1 MGISLSQLEE
11 ELFQQIQ
18 MDLKFQV
25 TSTQKGMQIHKTT
38 QKYTKAP
45 SQENYRKSAIQ
56 AQKCS
61 FVYLNGVSFLVVN
74 CAYDKQR
81 DDKKTNNLITFQD
94 LNQPPNQ
101 AKPIKGNQE
110 MQMSNDAK
118 SIKIDEEEEEEEEK
132 TINSVVN
139 GHFDDNNTNG
149 ELKLLQK
156 GCQTRRVFIKGSN
169 ISEFVLILK
178 KRLQVKK
185 SIIIEGGGYGC
196 IYFKNPVKSSTIFSI
211 LENSSLNLELYSS
224 KRAKGTFD
232 SFFPSPS
239 ELSSSFQS
247 SKSSQNKKI
256 AATWMHNTN
265 TNSSSLVS
273 ANTEQIKQLLENQ
286 AKQQLEKQ
294 KELIG
299 GLLKQQQQQQGHQCS
314 SKDCCLTLLEMIKNS
329 NIKQLL
335 GHMCKVVVK
344 NGWCVHQLFNYVDHE
359 VQDVKLNEQI
369 FQIISEKMNDIK
381 NACEL
386 GGNLNICKNCQEQR
400 KQQQYFLCQNNLI
413 QQNNIKQQIQP
424 NEVMQQSS
432 EYINGIQFFSFVRQE
447 DLLEQPQV
455 QECIVVE
462 KQQVAQQFHNNP
474 RRQESHQQHL
484 KQVQDD
490 SIKKHVSM
498 QEVARSRSQS
508 PITKSINKKQ

>member
-1 MGISLSQLEE
+1 MIKNKQFNYFSRFELATKPSQLEVKRTK
-11 ELFQQIQ
+11 QQQQEIS
-18 MDLKFQV
+18 K
-25 TSTQKGMQIHKTT
+25 SQKLMI
-38 QKYTKAP
+38 
-45 SQENYRKSAIQ
+45 E
-56 AQKCS
+56 
-61 FVYLNGVSFLVVN
+61 
-74 CAYDKQR
+74 
-81 DDKKTNNLITFQD
+81 
-94 LNQPPNQ
+94 
-101 AKPIKGNQE
+101 NQE
-110 MQMSNDAK
+110 MQVKEDVK
-118 SIKIDEEEEEEEEK
+118 SIKINEEEEEK
-132 TINSVVN
+132 TINSAVN
-139 GHFDDNNTNG
+139 GNFDDDDDDNNTKG

-169 ISEFVLILK
+169 ISEFILILK

-185 SIIIEGGGYGC
+185 SNIIEGGGYGC
-196 IYFKNPVKSSTIFSI
+196 IYFKNPVKSNTIFGI
-211 LENSSLNLELYSS
+211 LENSSLDLELYSS

-232 SFFPSPS
+232 SFFPSSS

-256 AATWMHNTN
+256 AATWMHNSN

-299 GLLKQQQQQQGHQCS
+299 DLLKQQQQQQGHQCN
-314 SKDCCLTLLEMIKNS
+314 SKDCCRTLLEMIKNT

-335 GHMCKVVVK
+335 GHM
-344 NGWCVHQLFNYVDHE
+344 Q
-359 VQDVKLNEQI
+359 
-369 FQIISEKMNDIK
+369 KMNDIK

-386 GGNLNICKNCQEQR
+386 GGNLNICRNCQEQR
-400 KQQQYFLCQNNLI
+400 QQQHQQYFLCCQKNSV
-413 QQNNIKQQIQP
+413 QQNDIIQQQIQP
-424 NEVMQQSS
+424 NEVMQQSQQYTNS
-432 EYINGIQFFSFVRQE
+432 IQQQFSFVHQE
-447 DLLEQPQV
+447 SSLEQPQV
-455 QECIVVE
+455 QQGIALE
-462 KQQVAQQFHNNP
+462 KQQQQAQQFQNNP
-474 RRQESHQQHL
+474 RRQENHQQHL